1 MSNLIEDNL
10 LQLSVQDI
18 YSTLVALNQNSDDIY
33 CYEYHD
39 SIKSLCHHDNVK
51 AKELFYSIIEGKIFT
66 GLLVDI
72 SVLILL
78 EIAESDFEWAY
89 KEARFTIEINREIS
103 IRVLSYLKY
112 SSGIQLEEAFSYVE
126 SKGDIFILKDY
137 ILFYSQILNNLYC
150 SEKQQ
155 NKCFQYFVSIL
166 NSHSDEKVER
176 EIFFSLASLS
186 GYEQERFDLY
196 INHFISKDF
205 AIEQMDKYFCRFKSI
220 HYIFDLII
228 SLSCFIR
235 DKGEKPDIHI
245 FAQSLCSFQSKNE
258 EETNNGILWMLTQN
272 DPEIRMDAVHLII
285 DSQYNINNLNLTV
298 LNELEQLRALEVL
311 LWNWLADYKKRLK
324 LVLQL
329 WNSSY
334 KNVVTYLQQ
343 CLSYYVSYCYYGSL
357 YEDIK
362 NYGVSDFFLEPIN
375 NSLKEQKA
383 IIAEKEKINELNSC
397 VNDSKMRKLYFK
409 LEGEEHSKLLQH
421 SNEDLFFKLIHTVQI
436 VRGTGWQI
444 GQKDISL
451 LGKVSTSMTVNM
463 QVYRFPYLIE
473 RYYNKFISRF

>member
-1 MSNLIEDNL
+1 
-10 LQLSVQDI
+10 
-18 YSTLVALNQNSDDIY
+18 
-33 CYEYHD
+33 
-39 SIKSLCHHDNVK
+39 
-51 AKELFYSIIEGKIFT
+51 
-66 GLLVDI
+66 
-72 SVLILL
+72 
-78 EIAESDFEWAY
+78 
-89 KEARFTIEINREIS
+89 
-103 IRVLSYLKY
+103 
-112 SSGIQLEEAFSYVE
+112 
-126 SKGDIFILKDY
+126 
-137 ILFYSQILNNLYC
+137 
-150 SEKQQ
+150 
-155 NKCFQYFVSIL
+155 
-166 NSHSDEKVER
+166 
-176 EIFFSLASLS
+176 
-186 GYEQERFDLY
+186 
-196 INHFISKDF
+196 
-205 AIEQMDKYFCRFKSI
+205 
-220 HYIFDLII
+220 
-228 SLSCFIR
+228 
-235 DKGEKPDIHI
+235 
-245 FAQSLCSFQSKNE
+245 
-258 EETNNGILWMLTQN
+258 MLTQN

-375 NSLKEQKA
+375 NSLKEQKT